1 MDIREDLLY
10 SDQHEWV
17 RVEDDKAYIGIT
29 DFAQENLGDI
39 VFVEMPEI
47 DREVVAEEAVG
58 VIESVKAVADLFS
71 PVSGTILEINEELE
85 DAPQLLNEEPY
96 EQHIL
101 VVGISGL
108 AEVDE
113 LMNANDYVRF
123 CEEEEQRG

>member
-1 MDIREDLLY
+1 MDIRKDLLY

-17 RVEDDKAYIGIT
+17 RIEDDKAFIGIT
-29 DFAQENLGDI
+29 DYAQENLGDI
-39 VFVEMPEI
+39 VFVEMPEV
-47 DREVVAEEAVG
+47 DREVEAEEAVG

-71 PVSGTILEINEELE
+71 PVSGTIVEINEELE

-101 VVGISGL
+101 VVSMSELGE
-108 AEVDE
+108 ADD
-113 LMNANDYVRF
+113 LMNADDYARF